1 MYGTESCVWQSTFKK
16 VCGTLGEEKEKG
28 IMSNLERNKEVTLI
42 SVDNLNSSVKATRRN
57 EWFYTSI
64 SIVSVLIF
72 FLVWQ
77 LTTYTGLIN
86 EVFLPTPKSI
96 WKTFI
101 QLVEEGYKGSSLLVH
116 IGISMRRLFIALS
129 LAIGIGVPLGLLA
142 GTSRIVRAI
151 IDPFIEFYRPLPPLA
166 YYTLI
171 VLWVGI
177 GDESKIILLFL
188 NAFAPLL
195 IGVIFS
201 VQNVPI
207 DRINGAK
214 SLGANGIALFIN
226 VILRS
231 CLPDILTSFRTAV
244 GVAYATLVAAEM
256 VAAVS
261 GIGWMVLDASK
272 YLRNDIVYAGVIIMG
287 IIAILLDSFIR
298 FAIKQVSPWLKK

>member
-1 MYGTESCVWQSTFKK
+1 MNNQDTATKIVKRK
-16 VCGTLGEEKEKG
+16 RGEIFYIG
-28 IMSNLERNKEVTLI
+28 ISFT
-42 SVDNLNSSVKATRRN
+42 SVV
-57 EWFYTSI
+57 
-64 SIVSVLIF
+64 IF
-72 FLVWQ
+72 FIVWEIA
-77 LTTYTGLIN
+77 TSKGLIN
-86 EVFLPTPKSI
+86 QVFLPSPQKV
-96 WKTFI
+96 WQAFI
-101 QLVEEGYKGSSLLVH
+101 ELVQQGYKGESLLSH
-116 IGISMRRLFIALS
+116 IAISMERLFIAIFF
-129 LAIGIGVPLGLLA
+129 AIIIGVPLGLIA
-142 GTSRIVRAI
+142 GSSRIVRAI

-171 VLWVGI
+171 VLWFGI

-201 VQNVPI
+201 VQKVPL

-214 SLGANGIALFIN
+214 SLGASGINLFIS
-226 VILRS
+226 VIFRS
-231 CLPDILTSFRTAV
+231 CLPDILTSLRTAI

-287 IIAILLDSFIR
+287 IIAIILDSFVRFLIR
-298 FAIKQVSPWLKK
+298 KASPWLEK

>member
-1 MYGTESCVWQSTFKK
+1 VKPINTNNQKPIMKIAKRKK
-16 VCGTLGEEKEKG
+16 
-28 IMSNLERNKEVTLI
+28 S
-42 SVDNLNSSVKATRRN
+42 
-57 EWFYTSI
+57 EWFYIGVSA
-64 SIVSVLIF
+64 VSVLVF
-72 FLVWQ
+72 FLIWQ
-77 LTTYTGLIN
+77 FTTSRGLIN
-86 EVFLPTPKSI
+86 QVFLPAPKRV

-101 QLVEEGYKGSSLLVH
+101 ELVQQGYKGQSLLMH
-116 IGISMRRLFIALS
+116 IVISMERLFIALS
-129 LAIGIGVPLGLLA
+129 FAIVIGVPLGLLA
-142 GTSRIVRAI
+142 GSSRLVRAI

-171 VLWVGI
+171 VLWFGI

-201 VQNVPI
+201 VQNIPI

-214 SLGANGIALFIN
+214 SLGAKGLNLFIS
-226 VILRS
+226 VIFRS
-231 CLPDILTSFRTAV
+231 CLPDILTSLRTAI

-272 YLRNDIVYAGVIIMG
+272 YLRNDIVYVGVIIMG
-287 IIAILLDSFIR
+287 IIAIILDSLVRMLIR
-298 FAIKQVSPWLKK
+298 RTSPWLEK

>member
-1 MYGTESCVWQSTFKK
+1 MNNKNATVKIVKRRTSKSFY
-16 VCGTLGEEKEKG
+16 LG
-28 IMSNLERNKEVTLI
+28 I
-42 SVDNLNSSVKATRRN
+42 S
-57 EWFYTSI
+57 F
-64 SIVSVLIF
+64 VSVLVF
-72 FLVWQ
+72 FTIWQ
-77 LTTYTGLIN
+77 ITTSRGLIN
-86 EVFLPTPKSI
+86 QVFLPSPQKVWQAFSE
-96 WKTFI
+96 
-101 QLVEEGYKGSSLLVH
+101 LVQQGYKGETLLGH
-116 IGISMRRLFIALS
+116 IAISMERLFIAL
-129 LAIGIGVPLGLLA
+129 LFAIVIGVPLGLIA
-142 GTSRIVRAI
+142 GSSRFVRAI

-171 VLWVGI
+171 VLWFGI

-214 SLGANGIALFIN
+214 SLGAKGINLFVS

-231 CLPDILTSFRTAV
+231 CLPDILTSLRTAI

-272 YLRNDIVYAGVIIMG
+272 YLRNDIVYTGVIIMG
-287 IIAILLDSFIR
+287 IIAIILDSFVRLLIR
-298 FAIKQVSPWLKK
+298 KVSPWLEK

>member
-1 MYGTESCVWQSTFKK
+1 MNNQNATVKIVKRRTSKSFYI
-16 VCGTLGEEKEKG
+16 G
-28 IMSNLERNKEVTLI
+28 IS
-42 SVDNLNSSVKATRRN
+42 
-57 EWFYTSI
+57 F
-64 SIVSVLIF
+64 VSVLVF
-72 FLVWQ
+72 FAIWQ
-77 LTTYTGLIN
+77 ITTSRGLIN
-86 EVFLPTPKSI
+86 QVFLPSPQKVWQAFSE
-96 WKTFI
+96 
-101 QLVEEGYKGSSLLVH
+101 LVEQGYKGETLLAH
-116 IGISMRRLFIALS
+116 IAISMERLFIAL
-129 LAIGIGVPLGLLA
+129 LFAIVIGVPLGLLA
-142 GTSRIVRAI
+142 GSSRFVRAI

-171 VLWVGI
+171 VLWFGI

-214 SLGANGIALFIN
+214 SLGAKGINLFVS
-226 VILRS
+226 VIFRS
-231 CLPDILTSFRTAV
+231 CLPDILTSLRTAI

-287 IIAILLDSFIR
+287 IIAIILDSFVRLLIR
-298 FAIKQVSPWLKK
+298 KASPWLEK